1 MRLGCMSSEEGV
13 TSDKQL
19 TEANER
25 LSERREREHV
35 GLPRSTNER
44 TPLAHSL
51 AQQRSFSS
59 DFRSSR
65 HATPT
70 STSRL
75 GAVYTTNLAG
85 SK

>member
-19 TEANER
+19 TVANER
-25 LSERREREHV
+25 LSERRERACRTAT
-35 GLPRSTNER
+35 LNER
-44 TPLAHSL
+44 TPLARSL